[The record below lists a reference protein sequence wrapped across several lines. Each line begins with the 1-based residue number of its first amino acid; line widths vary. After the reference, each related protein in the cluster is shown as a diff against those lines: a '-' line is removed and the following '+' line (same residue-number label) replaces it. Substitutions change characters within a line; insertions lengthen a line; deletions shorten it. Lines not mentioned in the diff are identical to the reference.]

1 MIHNRGEVS
10 EKTRK
15 KILQIIEELNF
26 EPDILASTLA
36 TKKTYRFACLLPEIN
51 DDSAFWKAPQV
62 GIERAFNEIAHYGVH
77 IDLFFFD
84 QFEKASFKQKAEEL
98 ILSHPDA
105 FIFTPVFSDE
115 SLKISKLASDEGIPF
130 ALVNSNNDDIPKI
143 SYIGQDSYQ
152 SGKVAGKLIGLG
164 LSGNVD
170 LLVINISR
178 ALKNHK
184 HILKRKTGFE
194 SFFKETGNNNIEIHS
209 LDIENTGQEHVNR
222 RLSEFFN
229 KVSGNYKGIFVTN
242 SRVFKIAS
250 FLDENNIRDCRLI
263 GYDLL
268 DENIAYLEN
277 NTIDFLISQ
286 QPYEQGYK
294 GIITLFHHMILHK
307 EVKQE
312 QYLPIDIITKENIKF
327 YIET

>member
-1 MIHNRGEVS
+1 M
-10 EKTRK
+10 
-15 KILQIIEELNF
+15 QIIEELNF

-51 DDSAFWKAPQV
+51 NDSTFWKAPQV

-84 QFEKASFKQKAEEL
+84 QFDKVSFRKKAEEL
-98 ILSHPDA
+98 ILSDPDA
-105 FIFTPVFSDE
+105 FLFTPVFSDE
-115 SLKISKLASDEGIPF
+115 SLKISKLAKDEGIPF

-164 LSGNVD
+164 LTGNVD

-194 SFFKETGNNNIEIHS
+194 AYFNELGHQEIKIHT
-209 LDIENTGQEHVNR
+209 LDIENTGQDYVNK
-222 RLSEFFN
+222 RLSKFFDTMA
-229 KVSGNYKGIFVTN
+229 GNYKGIFVTN

-250 FLDENNIRDCRLI
+250 FLDDYNMKDCRLI

-294 GIITLFHHMILHK
+294 GIITLFNHVILHK

-327 YIET
+327 YIDT